1 MRMRIAWSEGMGAKP
16 RGCRARRWFLM
27 AGSSQRAGLRPT
39 YCKRRLYKRSQ
50 GKGILAPPLRCAKAG
65 EAEVCHYLAH
75 NGEFVLWV
83 VEGRGLVERAR
94 GLHSPISPTA
104 TQALGRVLLG
114 TLLIGESKETM
125 ETVQVT
131 FKGNGPLGQVMAI
144 AEKGHVK
151 GRMNAYTVES
161 DLVNPGG
168 NGTVGDAVGRQGVV
182 TVVRKNK
189 SLQQYTGNQ
198 QMGITELVN
207 GEVAED
213 LTNYLAESEQINS
226 ALGLGLVLAR

>member
-1 MRMRIAWSEGMGAKP
+1 M
-16 RGCRARRWFLM
+16 
-27 AGSSQRAGLRPT
+27 
-39 YCKRRLYKRSQ
+39 
-50 GKGILAPPLRCAKAG
+50 RCASAG
-65 EAEVCHYLAH
+65 EAEVCHYLAQ

-182 TVVRKNK
+182 TVVRKNE